1 MPKTKKDFKA
11 QLVEAFLSADI
22 PLKKIRN
29 PLIVQLFTDLGQ
41 AVPSETMCREHV
53 HELAESE
60 QGRIKELLMDKK
72 VFLVVDK
79 SEIDKKKYLNVLVG
93 DINVPE
99 KTYLLDCSVVETVNQ
114 NVMCAKIDDCL
125 RNLDIPRE
133 NFVLLLSDAASYM
146 TAHMLHNC
154 AEKVRSYFTEVDNL
168 VARVKAATVKNK
180 TRRSLFKDIGS
191 PPEPVVTRWGTWLEA
206 AEYYADNLTEVTKI
220 VNSFDGDGIIVNR
233 AKDAVN
239 DASIAASLMKI
250 KRDYVELPKIIKKME
265 SSKYTIREAHADIT
279 GKFNI

>member
-1 MPKTKKDFKA
+1 M
-11 QLVEAFLSADI
+11 
-22 PLKKIRN
+22 
-29 PLIVQLFTDLGQ
+29 DLCQ
-41 AVPSETMCREHV
+41 AVPSETTSMCREHI

-72 VFLVVDK
+72 VFLVVDE
-79 SEIDKKKYLNVLVG
+79 SEIDKKKYLKVLVG

-99 KTYLLDCSVVETVNQ
+99 KTYLLDCSVVERVNQ

-146 TAHMLHNC
+146 TACTAALKVLYPYLFHVTCTAHMLHNC

-206 AEYYADNLTEVTKI
+206 AEYYADNLTEVMKI

-239 DASIAASLMKI
+239 DASIAACLMKI
-250 KRDYVELPKIIKKME
+250 KRDYVELPKIIKDME

-279 GKFNI
+279 SKFNIQHFLKIAAI